1 MKLVGE
7 RYNMKINTVIL
18 DWAGTTVDFGCFA
31 PVRAFLEAFRKFG
44 IEPTIDEIRKP
55 MGMLK
60 REHIKCMMQMP
71 RISSE
76 WQRVHG
82 KEWTEEDVDQVY
94 EVSEN
99 SIIEILNDYADVKPY
114 VKEVISELRSSGYK
128 IGSTTGYTDEMMHIV
143 SNKAKENGYEPDCWF
158 SPTSVGNYGR
168 PYPYMIFKNMQKLNV
183 KSVEE
188 IIKVG
193 DTVSDIIEAKNAG
206 IVSVGIV
213 EGSSIMALSEN
224 EFMELSE
231 EEKELKRNEV
241 KKIFM
246 ESGADYTIDNMKELP
261 ALLGQLNN
269 KE

>member
-1 MKLVGE
+1 
-7 RYNMKINTVIL
+7 MKINTVIF

-60 REHIKCMMQMP
+60 RDHIKSMMQIP
-71 RISSE
+71 RINSE
-76 WQRVHG
+76 WQRAHG
-82 KEWTEEDVDQVY
+82 REWTEEDVDQVY

-99 SIIEILNDYADVKPY
+99 GIIEILDDYAEVKPY
-114 VKEVISELRSSGYK
+114 VREVINELRSEGYK

-143 SNKAKENGYEPDCWF
+143 ANKAKENGYEPDCWF

-168 PYPYMIFKNMQKLNV
+168 PYPYMIFKNMQKLNI

-188 IIKVG
+188 VIKVG
-193 DTVSDIIEAKNAG
+193 DTVSDIVEAINAG
-206 IVSVGIV
+206 ILSVGVV
-213 EGSSIMALSEN
+213 EGSSIMALSES

-231 EEKELKRNEV
+231 VEKDAKRNEV
-241 KKIFM
+241 KNIFM
-246 ESGADYTIDNMKELP
+246 ENGADYTIDNLQELP
-261 ALLGQLNN
+261 VLLRRLNN
-269 KE
+269 KY